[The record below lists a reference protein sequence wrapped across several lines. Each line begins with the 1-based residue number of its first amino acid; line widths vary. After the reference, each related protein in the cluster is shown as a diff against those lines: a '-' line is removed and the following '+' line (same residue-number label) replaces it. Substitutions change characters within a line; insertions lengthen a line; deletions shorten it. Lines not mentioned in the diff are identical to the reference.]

1 MDILIKD
8 GVVTSKTIATDFL
21 DSNPN
26 PSFLYSLRSL
36 GYVNSSAICDIIDNA
51 LESNVNA
58 TEIQV
63 FIKHYQ
69 GKYIHIDICDNG
81 AGMDKKTLEQATRLG
96 SQTGKSRGDLGCYGT
111 GLKSAASSLGL
122 RFTVFTKNINDQF
135 WIATYDIDEKVLLND
150 FRTPVRIGTTEEF
163 DEFKSTIGGDTG
175 TIIRISKLDQI
186 SDNNASQFADGI
198 RKALG
203 KTYKHYIDN
212 GISIKVN
219 NKKVE
224 SIDPMYRGQPWSK
237 QITNNET
244 FEHEG
249 LNFRFNVFNIGK
261 IDSSFNRSLDY
272 PKNQKNAGLYIY
284 RNYRLVGQGLD
295 LGMVGKLGDGYKNAV
310 RIEFFVSGESDELFG
325 SSLTKMIHEKDASE
339 IDQGFKDKCASLF
352 GPYISQIQNQ
362 EKKDKEG
369 EALTDD
375 KKKSMDN
382 IFDAINKNPFVKV
395 EKTKGK
401 NYPDPDPKEKPE
413 PTGRKNKFSPRPRKD
428 LYTDYRVVK
437 LDTGEIF
444 RPQKENGLYVIEL
457 NENHPFWSEFLVHQD
472 ETNMG
477 YILKLF
483 VSLSISLEST
493 GFYSDSIKNGLLTEF
508 LYQTSQHLRKYIMY

>member
-1 MDILIKD
+1 MNKLIMDE
-8 GVVTSKTIATDFL
+8 VVTSQTNTTDFL

-36 GYVNSSAICDIIDNA
+36 GYVNTAAFNDIIDNA
-51 LESNVNA
+51 LDKGVNA
-58 TEIQV
+58 TEVQV
-63 FIKHYQ
+63 NIKYANKQ
-69 GKYIHIDICDNG
+69 YVNIDICDNG
-81 AGMDKKTLEQATRLG
+81 AGMDRKTLEQATKLG
-96 SQTGKSRGDLGCYGT
+96 SQTGKDRGYLGCYGT
-111 GLKSAASSLGL
+111 GLKSAASSMGL
-122 RFTVFTKNINDQF
+122 RFDVLTKSINDHF
-135 WIATYDIDEKVLLND
+135 WIATYDIDEKVQLNN
-150 FRTPVRIGTTEEF
+150 FRTPVRIGTQEEYN
-163 DEFKSTIGGDTG
+163 EFMKIVGTDTG
-175 TIIRISKLDQI
+175 TIIRISKLDNI
-186 SDNNASQFADGI
+186 SDNNASQFADTV

-203 KTYKHYIDN
+203 KTFKYYIDN

-219 NKKVE
+219 NKPVE
-224 SIDPMYRGQPWSK
+224 SVDPMYRNQPWSK
-237 QITNNET
+237 QVTNNET
-244 FEHEG
+244 FEYDG
-249 LNFRFNVFNIGK
+249 LNFRFNVFNIGN
-261 IDSSFNRSLDY
+261 IDKSYNQSLEF
-272 PKNQKNAGLYIY
+272 PKNQRNAGLYIY
-284 RNYRLVGQGLD
+284 RNYRMVGQGLD
-295 LGMVGKLGDGYKNAV
+295 LGMVGKLGDGYKNGV
-310 RIEFFVSGESDELFG
+310 RIELFVQGESDELFG

-352 GPYISQIQNQ
+352 GPYIQQIQNQ
-362 EKKDKEG
+362 EKKERESKS
-369 EALTDD
+369 LTDD

-382 IFDAINKNPFVKV
+382 IFESINKNPFVKV

-401 NYPDPDPKEKPE
+401 NHPDPDPKDKPE

-444 RPQKENGLYVIEL
+444 RPQKENGLYIIEL

-472 ETNMG
+472 ETNLG

>member
-1 MDILIKD
+1 METLKV
-8 GVVTSKTIATDFL
+8 GEVTTSQTNVTDFL

-36 GYVNSSAICDIIDNA
+36 GYVNSSALCDIIDNS
-51 LESNVNA
+51 LEANVNA

-63 FIKHYQ
+63 NIKHSKGQYVS
-69 GKYIHIDICDNG
+69 IEICDNG
-81 AGMDKKTLEQATRLG
+81 AGMDRKTLEQATKLG

-111 GLKSAASSLGL
+111 GLKSAASSIGL
-122 RFTVFTKNINDQF
+122 RFDVLTKNINDQF
-135 WIATYDIDEKVLLND
+135 WIATYDIDDKVHLNN
-150 FRTPVRIGTTEEF
+150 FRTPVRVGSADEYREFTDIIGT
-163 DEFKSTIGGDTG
+163 DTG
-175 TIIRISKLDQI
+175 TIIRITKLDNI
-186 SDNNASQFADGI
+186 SDNNPSQFADTI

-203 KTYKHYIDN
+203 KTFKYYIDN

-219 NKKVE
+219 NKSVE
-224 SIDPMYRGQPWSK
+224 SIDPMYRTQPWSK
-237 QITNNET
+237 QLTTEE
-244 FEHEG
+244 FEYDG
-249 LNFRFNVFNIGK
+249 LKFKFNIYHLGK
-261 IDSSFNRSLDY
+261 IDESYNRTLDFTR
-272 PKNQKNAGLYIY
+272 NQKNAGLYIY
-284 RNYRLVGQGLD
+284 RNYRMVGQGLD
-295 LGMVGKLGDGYKNAV
+295 LGMVGKLGDGYSNGV
-310 RIEFFVSGESDELFG
+310 RIELFVQGESDELFG

-339 IDQGFKDKCASLF
+339 VDQGFKDKCASLF
-352 GPYISQIQNQ
+352 GPYILQIKNQ
-362 EKKDKEG
+362 EKKEREG
-369 EALTDD
+369 KSLTDD

-382 IFDAINKNPFVKV
+382 IFESINKNPFVKV

-401 NYPDPDPKEKPE
+401 NYPDLDSKDKPE

-428 LYTDYRVVK
+428 LYTNYRVVK

-444 RPQKENGLYVIEL
+444 RPLKENGLYVIEL

-472 ETNMG
+472 ESNLG